1 MYAANRDFGKAELES
16 WGYEDV
22 LRERAAWG
30 SVENACRLL
39 AALLRLWLLA
49 QDGQSLGRKG
59 TEPAAHSHLIK
70 VCGLVQAAF
79 DPMGADERAED
90 TSAGQKA
97 EHDAVNGSS
106 SPEKSRRRVK
116 KALDKGIVTEDVLR
130 SLPKY
135 ATMALLQKGGIE
147 IPAGSKAADTSA
159 MLLTAVKKGAIYI
172 DADHVRQAQN
182 KKPIEGDLKKGK
194 KRMLLAP

>member
-1 MYAANRDFGKAELES
+1 
-16 WGYEDV
+16 
-22 LRERAAWG
+22 
-30 SVENACRLL
+30 
-39 AALLRLWLLA
+39 
-49 QDGQSLGRKG
+49 
-59 TEPAAHSHLIK
+59 
-70 VCGLVQAAF
+70 
-79 DPMGADERAED
+79 MGADERAED
-90 TSAGQKA
+90 TAAGQKA

-116 KALDKGIVTEDVLR
+116 KALDEGIVTEDVLR

-147 IPAGSKAADTSA
+147 VPAGSKAADTSA

-172 DADHVRQAQN
+172 DADHIRQAQN